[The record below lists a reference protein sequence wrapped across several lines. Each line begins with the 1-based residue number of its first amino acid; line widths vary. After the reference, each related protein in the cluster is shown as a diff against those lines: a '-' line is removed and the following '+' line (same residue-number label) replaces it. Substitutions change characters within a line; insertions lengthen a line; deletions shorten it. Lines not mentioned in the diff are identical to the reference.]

1 MIISKSPLRI
11 SLGGGGTDLASYY
24 EKHSGFF
31 ISAAINRYVYTCIN
45 RPFNKKIILKY
56 SNNEEV
62 SSVDKINHNII
73 REVIRYVN
81 PSETAIEIT
90 SLADIPSGT
99 GLGSSGSFT
108 TSLLKGVLRYYE
120 RDIDERSLAELACKI
135 EIDILGESIGKQDQ
149 YIASF
154 GGIKAFSID
163 KNGNVSI
170 VDLLIGEK
178 AIEYFEERLLL
189 FFTGFT
195 RDASSILKDQKI
207 RSERNEDSIM
217 DNLHLVKSLGYEFK
231 NAIEQNNFEHFGDLL
246 NQHWNIKSKRSS
258 GMTNSKIDSLYQSAL
273 ANGARGG
280 KLVGAGGGGFL
291 LLYADRPGQLR
302 TYMQSLGVREVQF
315 KFEMAGCH
323 LVGM

>member
-1 MIISKSPLRI
+1 MI
-11 SLGGGGTDLASYY
+11 
-24 EKHSGFF
+24 F
-31 ISAAINRYVYTCIN
+31 
-45 RPFNKKIILKY
+45 
-56 SNNEEV
+56 
-62 SSVDKINHNII
+62 
-73 REVIRYVN
+73 
-81 PSETAIEIT
+81 
-90 SLADIPSGT
+90 
-99 GLGSSGSFT
+99 
-108 TSLLKGVLRYYE
+108 
-120 RDIDERSLAELACKI
+120 
-135 EIDILGESIGKQDQ
+135 LGESIGKQDQ

-302 TYMQSLGVREVQF
+302 TYMQSLGVREVKF

>member
-24 EKHSGFF
+24 EKYGGFF

-45 RPFNKKIILKY
+45 RPFNEKIILKY
-56 SNNEEV
+56 SKNENV
-62 SSVDKINHNII
+62 SSVDEISHNII

-81 PSETAIEIT
+81 SSETAIEIT

-108 TSLLKGVLRYYE
+108 TSLLKGVLAYYG
-120 RDIDERSLAELACKI
+120 RTIDERSLAELACTI

-149 YIASF
+149 YISAF

-163 KNGNVSI
+163 QKGKVSI
-170 VDLLIGEK
+170 VDLLIEK
-178 AIEYFEERLLL
+178 EVIKYFEERLLL

-195 RDASSILKDQKI
+195 RDATSILKNQKI
-207 RSERNEDSIM
+207 RSEENDESMIN
-217 DNLHLVKSLGYEFK
+217 NLHQVKDIGYECK
-231 NAIEQNNFEHFGDLL
+231 DAIEENNFERFGDLL
-246 NQHWNIKSKRSS
+246 NQHWDIKTKRSP
-258 GMTNSKIDSLYQSAL
+258 GMTNSTINNLYQLAL

-280 KLVGAGGGGFL
+280 KLIGAGGGGFL
-291 LLYADRPGQLR
+291 LFYANRPAQLR
-302 TYMQSLGVREVQF
+302 TYMQSMGVQEVEF
-315 KFEMAGCH
+315 RFEMTGCK
-323 LVGM
+323 LVVT